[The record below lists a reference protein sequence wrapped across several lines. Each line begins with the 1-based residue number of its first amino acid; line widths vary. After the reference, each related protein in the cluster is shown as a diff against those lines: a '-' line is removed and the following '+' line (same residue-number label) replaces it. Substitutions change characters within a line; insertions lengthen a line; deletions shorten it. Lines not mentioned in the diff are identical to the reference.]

1 MPAAQNGR
9 RFQVAVK
16 ILVGVSLR
24 RIGWKKEHL
33 DLLLV
38 FLEPCRD
45 HFGVVHPEII
55 ENEKHCSPREG
66 NFQAGMVVI

>member
-1 MPAAQNGR
+1 MDAG
-9 RFQVAVK
+9 FQVAVK